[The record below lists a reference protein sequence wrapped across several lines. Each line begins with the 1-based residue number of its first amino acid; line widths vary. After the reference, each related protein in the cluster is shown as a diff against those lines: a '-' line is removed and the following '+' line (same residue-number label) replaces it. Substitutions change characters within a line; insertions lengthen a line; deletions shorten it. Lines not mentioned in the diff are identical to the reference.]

1 MNIAIIGCGY
11 VGTAVAKYW
20 QQQKSVVITATT
32 TTLHREPELQAAF
45 ERVEIVRGNNPE
57 GLKSVLEN
65 QDIVLLSVGAKF
77 SDSYECTYL
86 QTANTLVSLLSEFP
100 SIKHLIYTSSYAV
113 YGDRNGSY
121 VDEDTP
127 IVPTYSNGNILS
139 KTEEIILSANS
150 GNCCVSIVRLGGIYG
165 PGRELE
171 KTLSSWAGR
180 ILPGDGE
187 DITNWIHLDD
197 IVCAIDFIRQ
207 NKLQGIYNLVND
219 AYLTSK
225 EFMNRLCEKHN
236 LPLVI
241 WDNSQK
247 NYRQYNA
254 KVSNQKIKNAGYSLI
269 YPDIIF

>member
-20 QQQKSVVITATT
+20 QQQKNVVITATT
-32 TTLHREPELQAAF
+32 TTLHREPELKAAF

-57 GLKSVLEN
+57 ALKSVLEN
-65 QDIVLLSVGAKF
+65 QEIVLLSVGAKF
-77 SDSYECTYL
+77 FDSYEYTYL
-86 QTANTLVSLLSEFP
+86 QTANTLASLLSQFP

-113 YGDRNGSY
+113 YGDRHGSY

-127 IVPTYSNGNILS
+127 IVTTYPNGDVLS
-139 KTEEIILSANS
+139 KTEQIVLSANS
-150 GNCCVSIVRLGGIYG
+150 KNCLVSIIRLGGIYG

-171 KTLSSWAGR
+171 TTLGSWAGR

-197 IVCAIDFIRQ
+197 IVAAVEFIRQ
-207 NKLQGIYNLVND
+207 NQLQGIYNLVND

-236 LPLVI
+236 LPKVI

-247 NYRQYNA
+247 NYCQYNA

-269 YPDIIF
+269 YPEMIF